1 MTKLRFG
8 TGLLGALLVGLVV
21 GNAQQGGGAATAV
34 APVVSPEVAAMQE
47 KLQDWPNLARYREE
61 NAALPAPRA
70 GEKRVVFLG
79 DSLTDS
85 WGRREGSF
93 FPGKP
98 YVNRGISGQ
107 TTPQMVLRFQ
117 QDVVRLKPAA
127 VVILAGTNDLANNT
141 GPISDE
147 AIEDNF
153 RAMVAMA
160 KAAHIRVV
168 LSSILPADRFP
179 WHPGIAP
186 ADRIGTLNTWLEA
199 YAAAEKLGYLNYFPA
214 LVNTTRG
221 MREEL
226 AVDKAVHPNAAGYA
240 LMMPLAEAAIAKS
253 LSMKAP

>member
-1 MTKLRFG
+1 M
-8 TGLLGALLVGLVV
+8 LGALLLGLVA
-21 GNAQQGGGAATAV
+21 GNAQQVGGAAAV
-34 APVVSPEVAAMQE
+34 SAPVVSPEIAAMKE
-47 KLQDWPNLARYREE
+47 KLEDWPNLKRYREDDATLGGPRPGE
-61 NAALPAPRA
+61 N
-70 GEKRVVFLG
+70 RVVFLG
-79 DSLTDS
+79 DSLTDA
-85 WGRREGSF
+85 WGRRQGTF

-117 QDVVRLKPAA
+117 QDVVRLGPAA

-186 ADRIGTLNTWLEA
+186 AERIRSVNAWLEG
-199 YAAAEKLGYLNYFPA
+199 YALSEKLVYLDYFPA
-214 LVNTTRG
+214 LVNMTGG

-226 AVDKAVHPNAAGYA
+226 AVDKAVHPNTAGYA
-240 LMMPLAEAAIAKS
+240 VMMPLAEAAIAKS
-253 LSMKAP
+253 LAMKRP